1 MAAKRRRYKVEII
14 PEEDGSGYYAIVP
27 SLPGCFSQGKTIE
40 ETKKNVREAIALHI
54 KSLKKA
60 GDPVPSEPLDSFQTV
75 IEVAA

>member
-1 MAAKRRRYKVEII
+1 M
-14 PEEDGSGYYAIVP
+14 P
-27 SLPGCFSQGKTIE
+27 SFRLFRGVFLRARPLK
-40 ETKKNVREAIALHI
+40 KLKNVREAIALHI